1 MALREAARMRETSED
16 PYFIAKV
23 LLNQNFRIR
32 QLEAVLERA
41 GQYLEHSESEELAD
55 ELAEAIEKA
64 ESVQKGTPAR
74 RAAAV

>member
-41 GQYLEHSESEELAD
+41 GQYLENNDSEELAD

-64 ESVQKGTPAR
+64 EGAQTSTPAR